1 MPTAGENNVEQV
13 LEMLT
18 EVETNLGM
26 APALSSHVTSD
37 ADKFNEIFRRLD
49 ALEKRVLG
57 T

>member
-1 MPTAGENNVEQV
+1 MSTAGESNVEQV
-13 LEMLT
+13 LAMLT